1 MKKLRVSFPRRVGP
15 SPRNSKLSFSMA
27 STRADP
33 KPLIAITMGDPRGIG
48 PEVVVKALA
57 RDSLNQICSP
67 FILGDANVL
76 QRTIEILGL
85 GMKAVKVEMGPPFEP
100 LPGGLPVLSLSEL
113 LPGKGSGEIP
123 AGEGAR
129 ASFLYAE
136 KAGKMAMEGRVK
148 AIVTAPVSKEAI
160 SRAGIPFQGHT
171 EYFAGI
177 SGAKEFVMMLAGD
190 RLKVALVTT
199 HLALNEVS
207 KSLSEE
213 KILSVIEITGQ
224 GLQDYFG
231 LKTPRIAVTAL
242 NPHAG
247 EGGLFGKEE
256 RIISRAIQRAGDR
269 GLAVSGPW
277 PADSLFHR
285 AVGGEFDVVVCMYH
299 DQGLIPLKLLH
310 FDTAVNVTLGLPFIR
325 TSVDH
330 GVAYDIAG
338 KGVASSRSMEEAIR
352 LAAEMAKRKKSLPG

>member
-1 MKKLRVSFPRRVGP
+1 MT
-15 SPRNSKLSFSMA
+15 A
-27 STRADP
+27 TRDDQ

-48 PEVVVKALA
+48 PEVVAKALA
-57 RDSLNQICSP
+57 RDSLFQICSP
-67 FILGDANVL
+67 IILGDLNVL
-76 QRTIEILGL
+76 QRTIETLGL
-85 GMKAVKVEMGPPFEP
+85 GMKAVKVEVSPHFEP
-100 LPGGLPVLSLSEL
+100 RPGALPVLSLSQLAPE
-113 LPGKGSGEIP
+113 KGSGEIP
-123 AGEGAR
+123 AAEGAR
-129 ASFLYAE
+129 ASFLYVE

-148 AIVTAPVSKEAI
+148 AVVTAPVSKEAI
-160 SRAGIPFQGHT
+160 SRVGIPFQGHT

-177 SGAKEFVMMLAGD
+177 SGTKEFVMMLTGD

-207 KSLSEE
+207 KALNEE
-213 KILSVIEITGQ
+213 KVLSVIEITGQ

-285 AVGGEFDVVVCMYH
+285 AVQGEFDAVVCMYH
-299 DQGLIPLKLLH
+299 DQGLIPLKLIH
-310 FDTAVNVTLGLPFIR
+310 FDNAVNVTLGLPFIR

-338 KGVASSRSMEEAIR
+338 KGVASSRSLEEAIL
-352 LAAEMAKRKKSLPG
+352 LAAKMAQQKRKIQDPKS

>member
-1 MKKLRVSFPRRVGP
+1 MTSRR
-15 SPRNSKLSFSMA
+15 
-27 STRADP
+27 DDQ
-33 KPLIAITMGDPRGIG
+33 KPLIAITMGDPRGVG

-57 RDSLNQICSP
+57 RDSLYQIWSP
-67 FILGDANVL
+67 FVLGDVKVV
-76 QRTIEILGL
+76 QRTIETLGL
-85 GMKAVKVEMGPPFEP
+85 EMKAVEVEVGPHFRS
-100 LPGGLPVLSLSEL
+100 LPGVLPVLSLSD
-113 LPGKGSGEIP
+113 LPKGVESGEIP
-123 AGEGAR
+123 AEKGAR
-129 ASFLYAE
+129 ASFLYLE
-136 KAGKMAMEGRVK
+136 KAGKMVMEGWVN
-148 AIVTAPVSKEAI
+148 AIATGPVSKEAI

-177 SGAKEFVMMLAGD
+177 SGTKEFVMMLAGD

-199 HLALNEVS
+199 HLPLNEVS
-207 KSLSEE
+207 KSLREE
-213 KILSVIEITGQ
+213 RILSVIEITGR

-256 RIISRAIQRAGDR
+256 KIISRAIQRAGNR
-269 GLAVSGPW
+269 GFAVSGPW

-285 AVGGEFDVVVCMYH
+285 AVQGEFDVVVCMYH

-310 FDTAVNVTLGLPFIR
+310 FDTAVNITLGLPFIR

-338 KGVASSRSMEEAIR
+338 KGVASSRSMEEAVR
-352 LAAEMAKRKKSLPG
+352 LAAEMAKRKNRIQSSKSKIQE

>member
-1 MKKLRVSFPRRVGP
+1 MISAR
-15 SPRNSKLSFSMA
+15 
-27 STRADP
+27 DDQ

-57 RDSLNQICSP
+57 RESLYPICSP
-67 FILGDANVL
+67 FILGDVKIL
-76 QRTIEILGL
+76 QRTIGTLGL
-85 GMKAVKVEMGPPFEP
+85 GMKAVKVEAGSHFEP
-100 LPGGLPVLSLSEL
+100 LPGVLPVLSLSDL
-113 LPGKGSGEIP
+113 SKGEGAGEIP
-123 AGEGAR
+123 AKEGAR

-136 KAGKMAMEGRVK
+136 KAAKMAMEGRVK

-171 EYFAGI
+171 EYFAEI
-177 SGAKEFVMMLAGD
+177 SGTKEFVMMLAGD

-199 HLALNEVS
+199 HLPLNEVG

-213 KILSVIEITGQ
+213 KILAVIGITGR

-231 LKTPRIAVTAL
+231 LKAPRIAVTAL

-256 RIISRAIQRAGDR
+256 TVISRAIRRAGDR

-285 AVGGEFDVVVCMYH
+285 AVQGEFDVVICMYH

-310 FDTAVNVTLGLPFIR
+310 FDTAVNITLGLPFIR

-352 LAAEMAKRKKSLPG
+352 LAAEMAKRKSKT

>member
-1 MKKLRVSFPRRVGP
+1 MT
-15 SPRNSKLSFSMA
+15 
-27 STRADP
+27 STRDDL

-48 PEVVVKALA
+48 PEVVAKALA
-57 RDSLNQICSP
+57 RDSLFQICSP
-67 FILGDANVL
+67 FILGDLNVL
-76 QRTIEILGL
+76 QRTIETLGL
-85 GMKAVKVEMGPPFEP
+85 GMKAVKVEVSPHFKP
-100 LPGGLPVLSLSEL
+100 LPGALPVLSLSDLAPE
-113 LPGKGSGEIP
+113 KGSGEIP
-123 AGEGAR
+123 AAEGAR
-129 ASFLYAE
+129 ASFLYVE
-136 KAGKMAMEGRVK
+136 KAGKMAMEGQVE
-148 AIVTAPVSKEAI
+148 AVVTAPVSKEAI

-177 SGAKEFVMMLAGD
+177 SGTKEFVMMLTGD

-207 KSLSEE
+207 KALNEE
-213 KILSVIEITGQ
+213 KVLSVIEITGQ

-285 AVGGEFDVVVCMYH
+285 AVQGEFDAVVCMYH
-299 DQGLIPLKLLH
+299 DQGLIPLKLIH
-310 FDTAVNVTLGLPFIR
+310 FDNAVNVTLGLPFIR

-338 KGVASSRSMEEAIR
+338 KGVASSRSLEEAIL
-352 LAAEMAKRKKSLPG
+352 LAAKMAQQKRKIQDPKS

>member
-1 MKKLRVSFPRRVGP
+1 MT
-15 SPRNSKLSFSMA
+15 A
-27 STRADP
+27 TRDDQ

-48 PEVVVKALA
+48 PEVVAKALA
-57 RDSLNQICSP
+57 GDSLFQICSP
-67 FILGDANVL
+67 FILGDLNVL
-76 QRTIEILGL
+76 QRTIETLGL
-85 GMKAVKVEMGPPFEP
+85 GMKAVKVEVGPHFEP
-100 LPGGLPVLSLSEL
+100 LPGALPVLSLSDLAPE
-113 LPGKGSGEIP
+113 KGSGEIP
-123 AGEGAR
+123 AAEGAR
-129 ASFLYAE
+129 ASFLYLE

-148 AIVTAPVSKEAI
+148 AVVTAPVSKEAI

-177 SGAKEFVMMLAGD
+177 SGTKEFVMMLTGD

-207 KSLSEE
+207 KALNEE
-213 KILSVIEITGQ
+213 KVLSVIEITGQ

-285 AVGGEFDVVVCMYH
+285 AVQGEFDAVVCMYH
-299 DQGLIPLKLLH
+299 DQGLIPLKLIH

-338 KGVASSRSMEEAIR
+338 KGVASSRSLEEAIL
-352 LAAEMAKRKKSLPG
+352 LATKMAQQKRKIQDPKS